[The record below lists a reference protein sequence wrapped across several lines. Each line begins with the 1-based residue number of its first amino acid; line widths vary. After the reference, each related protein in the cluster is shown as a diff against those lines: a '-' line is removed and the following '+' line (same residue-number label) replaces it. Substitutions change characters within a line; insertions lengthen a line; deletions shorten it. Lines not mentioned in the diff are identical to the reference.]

1 MGKNSDGLRQRLAGD
16 DNKEAVMTEGAA
28 EDKEVEEHDTWCQI
42 LTQVCGDYQDSM
54 M

>member
-16 DNKEAVMTEGAA
+16 DNKEAVMTEGDT
-28 EDKEVEEHDTWCQI
+28 EGKDVEEHDTWFQI
-42 LTQVCGDYQDSM
+42 LTQVCRGSM